1 MVPKELLNSNKA
13 AKYLGMKQYWVQTRR
28 VSEGIPHYE
37 INGRYYYSPAEL
49 DAWLQDHH
57 KQGNS
62 ASKQKYGHG
71 SKNASDNKFRFK
83 EAS

>member
-1 MVPKELLNSNKA
+1 MVPKDLLNSQKA
-13 AKYLGMKQYWVQTRR
+13 AQYLGLKQYWVQTRR

-49 DAWLQDHH
+49 DAWLMEHH
-57 KQGNS
+57 KQGETAN
-62 ASKQKYGHG
+62 KKKYGSTNQRDAG
-71 SKNASDNKFRFK
+71 SKFRFM